1 MNQRLLDIGLP
12 GILDDPERLA
22 TLTNEQIDELAD
34 IRDEATEALEGDESN
49 SDLIDTVYL
58 AHMTLTSALFLR
70 AIASDVEIPDLPAA
84 QVLSRSWGGGLL
96 LTCDADSLRDIIAP
110 RTTLDVLT
118 KAGLPAKA
126 DPELTFSLPPTRL
139 ADALELAED
148 DVDDASSKEFFS
160 TFWKIGQTDD
170 GDVVCI
176 DERADC
182 AVVLLDVEWGYYA
195 QQFVNSSVGHLL
207 QCLEAWRV
215 LEEDD
220 ANEVDE
226 AIERFERA
234 VDRIDPRALT
244 EGAFWSDVLAMLDDD
259 DDEDEE
265 EGE

>member
-1 MNQRLLDIGLP
+1 MNQRLTELGLP
-12 GILDDPERLA
+12 GILDNPEELA
-22 TLTNEQIDELAD
+22 QLTDEQIDELAD
-34 IRDEATEALEGDESN
+34 IRDEAAEALEADESN

-58 AHMTLTSALFLR
+58 AHMTLSSALFLR

-84 QVLSRSWGGGLL
+84 QVLARSWGGGLL
-96 LTCDADSLRDIIAP
+96 LACEADAVRDIIAP
-110 RTTLDVLT
+110 RSTLDVLT

-126 DPELTFSLPPTRL
+126 DPELTFALPPTRL
-139 ADALELAED
+139 SDMIELAED
-148 DVDDASSKEFFS
+148 EVDDASSKEFFS
-160 TFWKIGQTDD
+160 TFWKIGETED
-170 GDVVCI
+170 GDVLCL

-182 AVVLLDVEWGYYA
+182 AVILLDAEWGYYA

-207 QCLEAWRV
+207 QCLEAWRI

-244 EGAFWSDVLAMLDDD
+244 EGAFWSDVVAML
-259 DDEDEE
+259 EE
-265 EGE
+265 EEEDNDE

>member
-1 MNQRLLDIGLP
+1 MNQRLTALGLP
-12 GILDDPERLA
+12 DILDNPEELA
-22 TLTNEQIDELAD
+22 QLTDEQIDELAN
-34 IRDEATEALEGDESN
+34 IRDEAAEALESDESN

-58 AHMTLTSALFLR
+58 AHMTLSSALFLR

-84 QVLSRSWGGGLL
+84 QVLARSWGGSLL
-96 LTCDADSLRDIIAP
+96 LACEADTVRDIIAP
-110 RTTLDVLT
+110 RSTLDVLT
-118 KAGLPAKA
+118 KAGLPATA

-139 ADALELAED
+139 SDMIELAED

-160 TFWKIGQTDD
+160 TFWKIGETDD
-170 GDVVCI
+170 GDVLCL

-182 AVVLLDVEWGYYA
+182 AVILLDAEWGYYA

-207 QCLEAWRV
+207 QCLEAWRL

-244 EGAFWSDVLAMLDDD
+244 EGAFWSDVVAMLEEE
-259 DDEDEE
+259 EDEE
-265 EGE
+265 

>member
-1 MNQRLLDIGLP
+1 MNQRLTELGLP
-12 GILDDPERLA
+12 GILDNPEELA
-22 TLTNEQIDELAD
+22 QLTDEQIDELAD
-34 IRDEATEALEGDESN
+34 IRDEAAEALEADESN

-58 AHMTLTSALFLR
+58 AHMTLSSALFLR

-84 QVLSRSWGGGLL
+84 QVLARSWGGGLL
-96 LTCDADSLRDIIAP
+96 LACEADAVRDIIAP
-110 RTTLDVLT
+110 RSTLDVLT

-126 DPELTFSLPPTRL
+126 DPELTFALPPTRL
-139 ADALELAED
+139 SDMIELAED
-148 DVDDASSKEFFS
+148 EVDDASSKEFFS
-160 TFWKIGQTDD
+160 TFWKIGETEV
-170 GDVVCI
+170 GDVLCL

-182 AVVLLDVEWGYYA
+182 AVILLDAEWGYYA

-207 QCLEAWRV
+207 QCLEAWRI

-244 EGAFWSDVLAMLDDD
+244 EGAFWSDVVAML
-259 DDEDEE
+259 EE
-265 EGE
+265 EEEDNDE

>member
-1 MNQRLLDIGLP
+1 MDQRLLTLGLP
-12 GILDDPERLA
+12 DILEEPERLA
-22 TLTNEQIDELAD
+22 ELNDEQIDLLAT
-34 IRDEATEALEGDESN
+34 IRDEAAEALETDESN
-49 SDLIDTVYL
+49 ADLIDTVYL
-58 AHMTLTSALFLR
+58 AHMTLSSALFIR
-70 AIASDVEIPDLPAA
+70 AIASDVSVPDLPAA
-84 QVLSRSWGGGLL
+84 QVVARGWSGGLL
-96 LTCDADSLRDIIAP
+96 LSCDAESVKEVIAP
-110 RTTLDVLT
+110 RSTLDVLT

-139 ADALELAED
+139 ADTIELADD

-160 TFWKIGQTDD
+160 TFWKIGETDD
-170 GDVVCI
+170 GDAVCI

-182 AVVLLDVEWGYYA
+182 AVVILDAEWGFYA

-215 LEEDD
+215 LEQDD

-244 EGAFWSDVLAMLDDD
+244 EGAFWSDVLAMLEED
-259 DDEDEE
+259 DDE
-265 EGE
+265 

>member
-1 MNQRLLDIGLP
+1 MNQRLLDLGLP
-12 GILDDPERLA
+12 GILDNPDHLVA
-22 TLTNEQIDELAD
+22 LTDEQIDELAT
-34 IRDEATEALEGDESN
+34 IRDEAADALEHDESN
-49 SDLIDTVYL
+49 ADLIDTIYL
-58 AHMTLTSALFLR
+58 AHMTLSSALFLR
-70 AIASDVEIPDLPAA
+70 AIASELPVPDLPAA
-84 QVLSRSWGGGLL
+84 QVLARSWAGGLL
-96 LTCDADSLRDIIAP
+96 LACESDTVREIIAP
-110 RTTLDVLT
+110 RATLDVLT

-139 ADALELAED
+139 SDMIELAED

-160 TFWKIGQTDD
+160 TFWRIGQTED
-170 GDVVCI
+170 GDVLCL

-182 AVVLLDVEWGYYA
+182 AVILLDAEWGYYA

-234 VDRIDPRALT
+234 VIRIDPRALT
-244 EGAFWSDVLAMLDDD
+244 EGAFWSDVVAMLEE
-259 DDEDEE
+259 EDEE
-265 EGE
+265 

>member
-1 MNQRLLDIGLP
+1 MDQRLLSLGLP
-12 GILDDPERLA
+12 EILEAPERLA
-22 TLTNEQIDELAD
+22 EFTDEQIDLLAT
-34 IRDEATEALEGDESN
+34 IRDEAADALESDESN
-49 SDLIDTVYL
+49 AELIDTIYL
-58 AHMTLTSALFLR
+58 AHMTLASALFLR
-70 AIASDVEIPDLPAA
+70 AIASDVPVPDLPAA
-84 QVLSRSWGGGLL
+84 QVIARGWGGGLL
-96 LTCDADSLRDIIAP
+96 LSCDADAVREIIAP
-110 RTTLDVLT
+110 RATLDVLT

-139 ADALELAED
+139 ADTIELADD

-160 TFWKIGQTDD
+160 TFWKIGETDD
-170 GDVVCI
+170 GDAVCI

-182 AVVLLDVEWGYYA
+182 AVVVLDAEWGFYA

-215 LEEDD
+215 LEHDD

-244 EGAFWSDVLAMLDDD
+244 EGAFWSDVLAMLEE
-259 DDEDEE
+259 EDE
-265 EGE
+265 